1 MKCLL
6 LIATTL
12 CVAGCDS
19 QPVDRELPAP
29 RYTEGNSVR
38 FKVRQ
43 VQQVEDPI
51 AYNARRGVYI
61 ITDTETGVEYIG
73 VSGIGISE
81 LGSHAAGKGHMRSD
95 ER

>member
-1 MKCLL
+1 MKHLL
-6 LIATTL
+6 PIAAAL
-12 CVAGCDS
+12 CISGCDS

-29 RYTEGNSVR
+29 RYTDGNATR

-43 VQQVEDPI
+43 VQLVEDPI

-61 ITDTETGVEYIG
+61 ITDTDTGAEYIG